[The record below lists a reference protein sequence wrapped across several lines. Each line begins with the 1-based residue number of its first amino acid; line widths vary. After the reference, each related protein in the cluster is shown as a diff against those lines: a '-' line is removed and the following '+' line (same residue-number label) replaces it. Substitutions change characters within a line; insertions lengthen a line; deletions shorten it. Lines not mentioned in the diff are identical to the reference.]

1 MMYNSFVNTVCLPKR
16 KYIFVYL
23 LGTRTHIRMKDV
35 YAYAERK
42 NMDVIYVGSQG
53 VVDKFSRIEPIIGE
67 WINYIANAEMII
79 TNSFHGTV
87 FSILFEKR
95 FMNFLVYGAAI
106 RMNDRIKTILCH
118 LGLENRIFNG
128 ELNAIENAIDYER
141 VNKILEADR
150 ETSGACLLKNV

>member
-1 MMYNSFVNTVCLPKR
+1 
-16 KYIFVYL
+16 
-23 LGTRTHIRMKDV
+23 
-35 YAYAERK
+35 
-42 NMDVIYVGSQG
+42 MDVIYVGSQG

-79 TNSFHGTV
+79 INSFHGTV
-87 FSILFEKR
+87 LSILFEKR

-150 ETSGACLLKNV
+150 ETSGACLLKNM